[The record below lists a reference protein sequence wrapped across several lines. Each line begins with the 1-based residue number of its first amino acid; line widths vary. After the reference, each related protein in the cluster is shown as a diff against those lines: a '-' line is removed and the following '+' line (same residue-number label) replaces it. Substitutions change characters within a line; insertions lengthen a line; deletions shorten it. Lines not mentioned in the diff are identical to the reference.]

1 MNKRIKK
8 ILILSIILNVFF
20 ILFSSKTFARNIDT
34 NIDGID
40 DNLYPGIKQQIKSL
54 QEQHP
59 NWKK

>member
-34 NIDGID
+34 NIDVNKITVVSGI
-40 DNLYPGIKQQIKSL
+40 IQS
-54 QEQHP
+54 
-59 NWKK
+59 